1 MKVSTSVWV
10 AALAS
15 WICVGVAHAQG
26 GAAVV
31 ATPAVAVVPVA
42 AVATTPVV
50 VPTQEVA
57 AEAAPAEAPAAV
69 VVAPAV
75 VAPTVAAP
83 VVIPVVQSP
92 VVATMVTAE
101 PVGTV
106 SAVAPPP
113 VVVAPVVPAAPAP
126 ATAPAVAP
134 ASGLADPFATPPV
147 TPLWTSNGSQ
157 PAGASTAPT
166 VATEPGAA
174 PMPIS
179 PQSPYEPHHHP
190 RRPEDYRLGVGMMFG
205 GGITDFESQ
214 SVRQM
219 TGTGGAWDVRL
230 VFGQR
235 EVLALE
241 TAYVGSA
248 HYIAAAGLDNDAMLV
263 SNGAEGTLR
272 LNIPIID
279 HGSIIEPFAFVGLG
293 WSRYELTQTAYN
305 HSNITT
311 AENVMEVPY
320 GAGLTMGSDGFLVD
334 IRFTYRSTYYDQL
347 MRVPSSSSA
356 STNGDTQRLN
366 SWSLGAHIGFEF

>member
-15 WICVGVAHAQG
+15 WICVGVAHAEG
-26 GAAVV
+26 AAAVV
-31 ATPAVAVVPVA
+31 ATPAVVAVPVA
-42 AVATTPVV
+42 AVAATPVV

-57 AEAAPAEAPAAV
+57 AEAAPTEAPAT

-75 VAPTVAAP
+75 IAPALVAPAAAEP
-83 VVIPVVQSP
+83 VVVPVVQSP
-92 VVATMVTAE
+92 VVPTTATAE
-101 PVGTV
+101 PAAAV

-113 VVVAPVVPAAPAP
+113 VVVPVAAPAAPAP
-126 ATAPAVAP
+126 APHET
-134 ASGLADPFATPPV
+134 LADPFATPAAA
-147 TPLWTSNGSQ
+147 PLWSTSGTQPTGVSTSSAGS
-157 PAGASTAPT
+157 
-166 VATEPGAA
+166 TEAL
-174 PMPIS
+174 PIS
-179 PQSPYEPHHHP
+179 PQSPYEPHHHA
-190 RRPEDYRLGVGMMFG
+190 RRAEDYRLGVGMMFG

-214 SVRQM
+214 SVREM

-230 VFGQR
+230 IFGQR

-248 HYIAAAGLDNDAMLV
+248 HYISAAGLDNDAMLV
-263 SNGAEGTLR
+263 SNGAEGALR

-279 HGSIIEPFAFVGLG
+279 HGSIIEPFGFVGLG

-305 HSNITT
+305 RSNLTT

-347 MRVPSSSSA
+347 MRVPSSSS
-356 STNGDTQRLN
+356 STSGDSQRLN

>member
-1 MKVSTSVWV
+1 MEAAMKVSTSVWV

-15 WICVGVAHAQG
+15 WICVGVAHAEG
-26 GAAVV
+26 TAAVV
-31 ATPAVAVVPVA
+31 ATPAVVAVPVA
-42 AVATTPVV
+42 AIAATPVV

-57 AEAAPAEAPAAV
+57 AEAVPAEAPAAV
-69 VVAPAV
+69 VSPVVTAPAV
-75 VAPTVAAP
+75 ATP
-83 VVIPVVQSP
+83 VVVPVIASP
-92 VVATMVTAE
+92 VVATTAIAE
-101 PVGTV
+101 PAATV

-113 VVVAPVVPAAPAP
+113 VVVPITAPAAPAP
-126 ATAPAVAP
+126 PAPAP
-134 ASGLADPFATPPV
+134 RDSLADPFATPAV
-147 TPLWTSNGSQ
+147 TPLWSTNGTQS
-157 PAGASTAPT
+157 PSVATAPT
-166 VATEPGAA
+166 ATMEA
-174 PMPIS
+174 MPIS
-179 PQSPYEPHHHP
+179 PQSPYGPHHHA

-230 VFGQR
+230 IFGQR

-248 HYIAAAGLDNDAMLV
+248 HYISAAGLDNDAMLV
-263 SNGAEGTLR
+263 SNGAEGALR

-279 HGSIIEPFAFVGLG
+279 HGSIIEPFGFVGLG

-305 HSNITT
+305 RSNLTT

-347 MRVPSSSSA
+347 MRVPTSTSA
-356 STNGDTQRLN
+356 TNSDSQRLN

>member
-10 AALAS
+10 AAMAS
-15 WICVGVAHAQG
+15 WICVGVAHADG
-26 GAAVV
+26 AAAVV
-31 ATPAVAVVPVA
+31 ATPAVVAVPVA
-42 AVATTPVV
+42 AVAVTPVV

-57 AEAAPAEAPAAV
+57 AETALAEAPAAV
-69 VVAPAV
+69 VAPAV
-75 VAPTVAAP
+75 VASAP
-83 VVIPVVQSP
+83 VVIPVLQSP
-92 VVATMVTAE
+92 LVAVTATAE
-101 PVGTV
+101 PAATV

-113 VVVAPVVPAAPAP
+113 VVAPVAAPAAPAP
-126 ATAPAVAP
+126 APAP
-134 ASGLADPFATPPV
+134 ASRDGLADPFATPAA
-147 TPLWTSNGSQ
+147 TPLWTTNGTQ
-157 PAGASTAPT
+157 PGGMSTSSTAT
-166 VATEPGAA
+166 TA
-174 PMPIS
+174 PMPLS
-179 PQSPYEPHHHP
+179 PQDPYGPHHHP
-190 RRPEDYRLGVGMMFG
+190 RRPDDYRLGVGMMFG

-214 SVRQM
+214 SVREM

-230 VFGQR
+230 IFGQR

-248 HYIAAAGLDNDAMLV
+248 HYISAAGLDNDAMLV
-263 SNGAEGTLR
+263 SNGAEGALR

-279 HGSIIEPFAFVGLG
+279 HGSIIEPFGFVGLG

-347 MRVPSSSSA
+347 MRVPSSASS
-356 STNGDTQRLN
+356 TTGDSQRLN